1 LIGIAAVVL
10 AGCVTAEPHAQT
22 KVARDSQGRLVIY
35 DPTAT
40 EDTVYY
46 CEDEAA
52 TGSHM
57 PSRQC
62 REAEQKNLER
72 KNAQEFMRH
81 ETSSVPGVPGK

>member
-1 LIGIAAVVL
+1 VV
-10 AGCVTAEPHAQT
+10 
-22 KVARDSQGRLVIY
+22 Y

-40 EDTVYY
+40 EDTTYY
-46 CEDEAA
+46 CDEEVA